1 MAKTEP
7 PVVAPRND
15 PNPLEPYAQSQAL
28 RLTNTR
34 PGFVQQWIRQEQVAE
49 YTRRREIGNP
59 AVGYLMIEPWT
70 VVDTTSGYQ
79 QGRARDDASA
89 GVDTVMTNGEMILVE
104 TTEENHKKYAV
115 IESLNDDMIDKR
127 LSKGEQKN
135 LGNGSSAKGRAVGGR
150 SGMDAKVSD
159 VLAGAGV

>member
-7 PVVAPRND
+7 PTVAPRND
-15 PNPLEPYAQSQAL
+15 PNPLAPYAQSQAL

-34 PGFVQQWIRQEQVAE
+34 PGFVQQWV
-49 YTRRREIGNP
+49 RRDEVEKYGRRKEIGNP

-70 VVDTTSGYQ
+70 VVDTTSGYE
-79 QGRARDDASA
+79 QGRPRDDASA
-89 GVDTVMTNGEMILVE
+89 GVDTVMTNGEMILME

-127 LSKGEQKN
+127 LSHGEKSDR
-135 LGNGSSAKGRAVGGR
+135 NGVSAKNRAVGGR
-150 SGMDAKVSD
+150 SGMSAKVND
-159 VLAGAGV
+159 VLAGV